1 MSAPVKRST
10 DVVVVGLGAHGA
22 ATLYQLAKR
31 GVDVIGLDR
40 FVPPHDRGSSH
51 GGSRLTREAVGEG
64 AAYVPLAR
72 RAHKIIAEL
81 EAEFGET
88 LLVKSGMLIVGSPL
102 TNAAPLHGA
111 KDFLAVTIA
120 MAEQFQIPHE
130 MLDAAAL
137 RRRFPQFLTF
147 KDTDRGYF
155 EPQSG
160 YLRPEALIATQLAAA
175 RKHGATVRDNVS
187 VTSIEQT
194 GDGVTIHTSEGAFT
208 ARQVVVAA
216 GAWTRKL
223 LGAPFDSLLTVTR
236 QLLHWYEAES
246 YEPFTPARLPA
257 FIWFVTDRLEDYFTG
272 FAVTDPSEGIK
283 MVASRDGPAIDPETV
298 VPATEA
304 ESQEFYDLHVGPN
317 MAGITRKVLKSATC
331 FYTETPDH
339 GFIIDRHPAMDKVL
353 VVSACSGH
361 GFKHSAAIGEAV
373 AETIHDGASR
383 IDLSAFSL
391 ARFETPRA

>member
-1 MSAPVKRST
+1 LSASVRRSA
-10 DVVVVGLGAHGA
+10 DVVVIGLGAHGA

-40 FVPPHDRGSSH
+40 FVPPHGRGSSH

-81 EAEFGET
+81 EAECGET

-111 KDFLAVTIA
+111 RDFLATTIE
-120 MAEQFQIPHE
+120 MAEKFQIPHE

-147 KDTDRGYF
+147 KDSDRGYF

-160 YLRPEALIATQLAAA
+160 YIRPEALIATQLAAA
-175 RKHGATVRDNVS
+175 RKAGATIRDNVT
-187 VTSIEQT
+187 VTGIEQT
-194 GDGVTIHTSEGAFT
+194 GDGVTVRTSDGDVT

-236 QLLHWYEAES
+236 QTLHWYEAES
-246 YEPFTPARLPA
+246 YAPFTPARLPA

-272 FAVTDPSEGIK
+272 FAVTDPREGIK
-283 MVASRDGPAIDPETV
+283 MVASRDGPDIDPETAA
-298 VPATEA
+298 PATEA

-317 MAGITRKVLKSATC
+317 MAGIARKVVKSATC
-331 FYTETPDH
+331 FYTNTPDH

-391 ARFETPRA
+391 ARFGRAAG